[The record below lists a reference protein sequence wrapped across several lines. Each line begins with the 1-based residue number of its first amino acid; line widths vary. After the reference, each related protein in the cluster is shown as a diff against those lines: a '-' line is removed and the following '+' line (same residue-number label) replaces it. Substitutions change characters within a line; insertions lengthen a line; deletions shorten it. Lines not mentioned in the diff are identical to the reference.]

1 MILDM
6 NKFNLFL
13 CIRKKNGIGKKLY
26 SLPIFYRKKNQ
37 NHNKSKKRLE
47 ISFESWN

>member
-26 SLPIFYRKKNQ
+26 SLPIFYRKKIRIIINL
-37 NHNKSKKRLE
+37 KKD
-47 ISFESWN
+47 